1 MLHPHTPSHTLIYPT
16 DRDESSDR
24 DYISSPEPE
33 HEYIQRHPTE
43 NMKPEMQRI
52 YDNIGYEYEEECQS
66 EAETTTSPYKPSHTK
81 VFLIDQVCT
90 MKKKKG
96 RGANTLYYRYA
107 YATDD
112 REDDAMYS
120 QCKDILAE
128 SWCKRLNDGK
138 VPGFENAALP
148 PSKLPPPTPPE
159 SEDSEVSEEEKPV
172 SKKRAATSYK
182 KKVVKKRK

>member
-1 MLHPHTPSHTLIYPT
+1 MKAAIATTFPLPSQSMSTY
-16 DRDESSDR
+16 SD
-24 DYISSPEPE
+24 
-33 HEYIQRHPTE
+33 IQQKTWNLKCKE
-43 NMKPEMQRI
+43 RI

-112 REDDAMYS
+112 REDDAMY
-120 QCKDILAE
+120 
-128 SWCKRLNDGK
+128 
-138 VPGFENAALP
+138 V
-148 PSKLPPPTPPE
+148 T
-159 SEDSEVSEEEKPV
+159 
-172 SKKRAATSYK
+172 
-182 KKVVKKRK
+182 